1 MSLKD
6 LTEATVRGALEEY
19 ERLFSRLDV
28 DGIVAGFADDIR
40 VRYSNYEPFT
50 GKERLKTFFTRRF
63 ASLKD
68 YRVAKRL
75 EVLHPPCIAVS
86 YTAEWIDSV
95 TDARMEGFGT
105 EILTVKDGL
114 FNKWIASF
122 SVWRHGRSQ
131 ENPARLSTKEAK
143 RARSAGCL
151 GDERG
156 VQPGRAG
163 RTL

>member
-28 DGIVAGFADDIR
+28 DGIVAGFADDVR

-63 ASLKD
+63 AGMKD

-75 EVLHPPCIAVS
+75 EVLHPPCFAVS

-114 FNKWIASF
+114 FNEWIASF
-122 SVWRHGRSQ
+122 SVWRHGDLVKIPGAKHQ
-131 ENPARLSTKEAK
+131 GGEA
-143 RARSAGCL
+143 
-151 GDERG
+151 
-156 VQPGRAG
+156 
-163 RTL
+163 

>member
-28 DGIVAGFADDIR
+28 DGIVAGFADDVR

-63 ASLKD
+63 ASMKD

-105 EILTVKDGL
+105 EILTVKNGL
-114 FNKWIASF
+114 FNEWIASF
-122 SVWRHGRSQ
+122 SV
-131 ENPARLSTKEAK
+131 
-143 RARSAGCL
+143 
-151 GDERG
+151 
-156 VQPGRAG
+156 
-163 RTL
+163 